1 MTTEFEEDD
10 RICGDT
16 VRLTSSSAR
25 GLNNFIINNVAFFLR
40 NFQFQIDHL
49 TKKRGS
55 PLPTELL
62 QRVRQARFCVNKLH
76 FNRSQVLPVLFKETL
91 ELIAHVEVVL
101 AFLKSKDLSRV

>member
-1 MTTEFEEDD
+1 MLHFCCEKFH
-10 RICGDT
+10 
-16 VRLTSSSAR
+16 
-25 GLNNFIINNVAFFLR
+25 
-40 NFQFQIDHL
+40 QIDHL

-62 QRVRQARFCVNKLH
+62 QRVRQACFCVHKLN